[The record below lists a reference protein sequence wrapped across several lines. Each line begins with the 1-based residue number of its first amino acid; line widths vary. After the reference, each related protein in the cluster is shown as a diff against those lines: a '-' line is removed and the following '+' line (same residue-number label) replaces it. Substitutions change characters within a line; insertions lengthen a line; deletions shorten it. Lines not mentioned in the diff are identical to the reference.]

1 MLRHRR
7 AHDDATDG
15 SLAPST
21 MKTKVVAPPDGRTP
35 SGSAVPTGH
44 PYEPHDC
51 NNITV
56 GSARVRCHKLP
67 LLPSFI
73 RRKQAASYTT
83 FQSTMKEV
91 VDIRKDRYSN
101 VGYSGGTTTLN
112 VERLFPLSRGD
123 STAVYRRKDSQRHP
137 LRHVPI
143 HHDS

>member
-21 MKTKVVAPPDGRTP
+21 MKTKVVAPPECRTP
-35 SGSAVPTGH
+35 SGSAVPTCH

-51 NNITV
+51 NKIAV
-56 GSARVRCHKLP
+56 GGARFVATYCRYCRR
-67 LLPSFI
+67 LLE
-73 RRKQAASYTT
+73 RKQAASYTT

-112 VERLFPLSRGD
+112 VEATVS
-123 STAVYRRKDSQRHP
+123 V
-137 LRHVPI
+137 VP
-143 HHDS
+143 